1 MAINIELIK
10 SLNGRAISRSL
21 PLIHWVSEKSGIR
34 LVSLTILRQRER

>member
-1 MAINIELIK
+1 MAINIE
-10 SLNGRAISRSL
+10 AISRSL